1 MDLADR
7 GGGER
12 LAGVRSAAVVALV
25 LPGRSVV
32 DLALGLLA
40 VVAAAAKFGLKRVHD
55 AGVEGADLD
64 VAKERADVLVGIALV
79 DVEGVEL
86 QVCLRQVL
94 VEQLVDRGLGTRVAA
109 LVHLVEQTDSRLLSQ
124 LLRGRAGRDDL
135 GQVVPALRDRVDPA
149 YTRTLIAPLG
159 STSMPPR
166 SRFFRPFPL
175 AMEPILGPLAP

>member
-1 MDLADR
+1 VDLADR

-64 VAKERADVLVGIALV
+64 VAKDGRM
-79 DVEGVEL
+79 
-86 QVCLRQVL
+86 CLS
-94 VEQLVDRGLGTRVAA
+94 A
-109 LVHLVEQTDSRLLSQ
+109 
-124 LLRGRAGRDDL
+124 
-135 GQVVPALRDRVDPA
+135 
-149 YTRTLIAPLG
+149 
-159 STSMPPR
+159 
-166 SRFFRPFPL
+166 
-175 AMEPILGPLAP
+175 